1 MVADLT
7 QQLVMPTG
15 NINECKYKRDAGTPV
30 NPHGIW
36 YKACLF
42 PDVRH
47 ELIITWGPQRSWISL
62 LLLSC
67 TIMRVL

>member
-15 NINECKYKRDAGTPV
+15 NINECKYKRDADTTV

-42 PDVRH
+42 PDV
-47 ELIITWGPQRSWISL
+47 
-62 LLLSC
+62 
-67 TIMRVL
+67 

>member
-42 PDVRH
+42 PDV
-47 ELIITWGPQRSWISL
+47 
-62 LLLSC
+62 
-67 TIMRVL
+67 